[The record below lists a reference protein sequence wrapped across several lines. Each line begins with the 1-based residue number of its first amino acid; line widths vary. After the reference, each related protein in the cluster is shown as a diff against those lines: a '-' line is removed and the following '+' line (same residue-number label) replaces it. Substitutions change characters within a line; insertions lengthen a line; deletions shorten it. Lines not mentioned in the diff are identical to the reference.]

1 MGRQTKAQQ
10 ARKRAKAVKIDESTT
25 VEMPETPSGPK
36 AHKVHQGTAEQA
48 RIAQAATAFAEQLR
62 LAQQKAQERAKQ
74 TAKGNAPP
82 ATDAQVQAMH
92 KLKALADLVQAR
104 PRPIL
109 EQLSNVGINWVR
121 VRNVQGDASHD
132 TIVMKVADIEEA
144 DLKLLQQGSIHD
156 QLYGPNAGE
165 NNG

>member
-10 ARKRAKAVKIDESTT
+10 ARKKAKTVKIDEGTS
-25 VEMPETPSGPK
+25 VEVPQSDSGPK
-36 AHKVHQGTAEQA
+36 QHKVHPGTAEQA

-62 LAQQKAQERAKQ
+62 LAQQKAQQRAKQ
-74 TAKGNAPP
+74 TAAGNAPP
-82 ATDAQVQAMH
+82 ATDQQVQAMH

-121 VRNVQGDASHD
+121 VRNVISDPTYD

-144 DLKLLQQGSIHD
+144 DSKLLQQGSIHD

-165 NNG
+165 N